1 LLETAYVSL
10 LYTIYFYKY
19 IYGIDFQK
27 KKPVSHLLVKTT
39 CSSVKKHLA
48 LFNFVH
54 MYSVLSILTLF
65 TRRMDGYREFEMLKI
80 KLETMTLKNLEQSNN
95 RIQFNDGVK
104 TDKRRN
110 LGPTA
115 P

>member
-1 LLETAYVSL
+1 
-10 LYTIYFYKY
+10 
-19 IYGIDFQK
+19 
-27 KKPVSHLLVKTT
+27 
-39 CSSVKKHLA
+39 
-48 LFNFVH
+48 
-54 MYSVLSILTLF
+54 
-65 TRRMDGYREFEMLKI
+65 MDGYQEFEMLKI